1 VALTAKVVGVALL
14 AMFSTG
20 VPALVLVT
28 VAVLAQGAVVQ
39 VTPAGGVAVTVLTM
53 AAVELTLAVP
63 TTEMA
68 MAVPFGRFTLGSAM
82 LLVAPVAPV
91 PAAALSQSAPVPDAE
106 QLQLTTLTLLGM
118 LSVTLT
124 PVRSDRPLLLT
135 VMV

>member
-1 VALTAKVVGVALL
+1 
-14 AMFSTG
+14 M
-20 VPALVLVT
+20 
-28 VAVLAQGAVVQ
+28 Q